1 MKHLLTI
8 AILFTASPV
17 FAEGAIADAVVL
29 IGGCSGVC
37 VDPDGIILT
46 AKHCDLPEVV
56 DVTFPNRKPVKAHR
70 IYVGPDAEDL
80 LAFDADDSGWP
91 SATVATELPKA
102 GDAVWS
108 AGYPATGPE
117 HLRTFKLAKGK
128 MTGGSEMTFGRDGIP
143 VGKFK
148 ANTVDFVTG
157 PGWSG
162 GPLFNENGAVLGVL
176 SAGNEDGS
184 IYISWAATRRAMDAV
199 VPRQFERKP
208 HMYVFGMKNCGGC
221 IAFNR
226 DEAAGFFKD
235 YDIEHVDIET
245 PEGNKLFY
253 DLIAALEKANPT
265 FADRDTSLDGVPAFH
280 VAGRATMQFG
290 YSPGRSGAQRLRS
303 WLLETLRLPLTIP
316 ETVVGAITDG
326 PGVSPLPPKWNPV
339 PDPISTPP
347 VEEDEPDRQPIET
360 VPEKQEKQAEPEDNP
375 VETPD
380 ETPSPLSGIL
390 TGAALY
396 VLRYVAEKYEKRL
409 VA

>member
-70 IYVGPDAEDL
+70 IYIGPDAEDL

-108 AGYPATGPE
+108 AGYPATGPD
-117 HLRTFKLAKGK
+117 HSRTFKLAKGK

-176 SAGNEDGS
+176 SAGNDDGS

-208 HMYVFGMKNCGGC
+208 HMLAFGYEACPYC
-221 IAFNR
+221 VAFKR
-226 DEAAGFFKD
+226 DLAAGRFDD
-235 YDIEHVDIET
+235 YDVEYVDVVADPGGMDRYKALVAAIEKATDKKQ
-245 PEGNKLFY
+245 PEGF
-253 DLIAALEKANPT
+253 
-265 FADRDTSLDGVPAFH
+265 PAFH
-280 VAGRATMQFG
+280 VAGRASLSVG
-290 YSPGRSGAQRLRS
+290 YASGRSGWERLGK
-303 WLLETLRLPLTIP
+303 WVKETVRLPLTIP
-316 ETVVGAITDG
+316 ETVIESIKGD
-326 PGVSPLPPKWNPV
+326 PGISPMPDAPKWNPV

-396 VLRYVAEKYEKRL
+396 VLRYVAEKYEERL